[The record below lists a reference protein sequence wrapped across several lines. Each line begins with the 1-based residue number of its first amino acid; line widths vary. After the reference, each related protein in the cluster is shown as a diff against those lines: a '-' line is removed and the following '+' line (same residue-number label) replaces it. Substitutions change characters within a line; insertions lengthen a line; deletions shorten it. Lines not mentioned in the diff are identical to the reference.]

1 MGTNVPIFALP
12 PDPNYAGYPL
22 GLAESFRRVKFEWVP
37 NFPPGHWALSLQ
49 NLFLVRF
56 QVCA

>member
-1 MGTNVPIFALP
+1 MEQ
-12 PDPNYAGYPL
+12 
-22 GLAESFRRVKFEWVP
+22 AESFRRAKFEWVS